1 MPIELVQGQF
11 PGLVISNAK
20 IQIRFQIIYTEAI
33 LSNSTRKL
41 LWFEI
46 SKMLIGLLKYTF
58 IVLFII
64 IFGKISLLIDPGV
77 ILITWI

>member
-1 MPIELVQGQF
+1 M
-11 PGLVISNAK
+11 K
-20 IQIRFQIIYTEAI
+20 YTKAI

-46 SKMLIGLLKYTF
+46 TKMLTAALKINF

-64 IFGKISLLIDPGV
+64 IFGTLLYHLPGSHLV
-77 ILITWI
+77 GKMFMKMCILC